1 MKNLIRP
8 HETKQINFHN
18 NELDSNSLKEK
29 L

>member
-8 HETKQINFHN
+8 HETEQTNFHN